1 MSPMKSQNVSRVVL
15 ASGVGA
21 VLAATALLYLPEL
34 LDGGPPR
41 PPSPA
46 ERAASAAHAGAPAA
60 LPDLV
65 ALIGDREEWLREN
78 PDDAPSWAVLG
89 AAYTERGVR
98 LGDARDLSRA
108 GRALD
113 RSLAELPA
121 ERGNLDAQLGLGVLA
136 GARGDWK
143 GAKEWGERVRKAAPR
158 RWNTYPLLIDAYNGL
173 GDRPAARKAMER
185 LEELHGGAVVRGR
198 AAQVYRDR
206 GWREDADATALDA
219 AALAATDAE
228 RAAAHTRLGQFAWE
242 RGEAAEAL
250 ERYGTALR
258 FVRDHGPA
266 LAGRARALAVL
277 GRTDEAQRDWRAALA
292 RQPLPEY
299 VLEAGELAESLG
311 LDGDARAAYERLRSG
326 SWASPQAEVVLGL
339 LDADH
344 GAPGAAVARLRAAW
358 AEGRR
363 SVAVADA
370 LGWALFRAGEP
381 EKALPYARQAVEEGP
396 RSAPFTYHLGEIE
409 RALGRTG
416 RARRHLEEALR
427 IHPAFSPLHAPRA
440 AAALARLGE
449 PDPGVVP
456 EDALSEEDLKRLAAS
471 GAREKEEAVP
481 EVAEE
486 QETPKA
492 QRTRKAQGTPEE
504 ARAPEEAEASRG
516 TG

>member
-21 VLAATALLYLPEL
+21 VLAATALLYLPEI
-34 LDGGPPR
+34 LDRDAPR
-41 PPSPA
+41 PPGPA

-60 LPDLV
+60 LPDLA
-65 ALIGDREEWLREN
+65 ALIGDREEWLREH

-89 AAYTERGVR
+89 AAYTERGAR
-98 LGDARDLSRA
+98 LGDVRDLPRA
-108 GRALD
+108 ERALN

-121 ERGNLDAQLGLGVLA
+121 GRGNVDAQLGLGVLA

-173 GDRPAARKAMER
+173 GDYPAARKAMER

-242 RGEAAEAL
+242 RGEPAEAL

-258 FVRDHGPA
+258 FVRDHAPA
-266 LAGRARALAVL
+266 LAGRARALAAL
-277 GRTDEAQRDWRAALA
+277 GRTGEAQRDWRAALA

-299 VLEAGELAESLG
+299 ALEAGELAESLG
-311 LDGDARAAYERLRSG
+311 LSGDAAAAYARLRSG
-326 SWASPQAEVVLGL
+326 SWASPSTEVVLGL

-344 GAPGAAVARLRAAW
+344 GDPVAAVARLKAAW
-358 AEGRR
+358 AKGHR

-370 LGWALFRAGEP
+370 LGWALYRAGEP
-381 EKALPYARQAVEEGP
+381 EQALPYARRATDEGL
-396 RSAPFTYHLGEIE
+396 RSASYAYHLGEIE

-416 RARRHLEEALR
+416 PARRHLEEALR
-427 IHPAFSPLHAPRA
+427 IHPSFSPLHAPRA
-440 AAALARLGE
+440 AAALAELGA
-449 PDPGVVP
+449 PDPDVVP
-456 EDALSEEDLKRLAAS
+456 EDALSEEELDRRKA
-471 GAREKEEAVP
+471 EKEKQQ
-481 EVAEE
+481 EE
-486 QETPKA
+486 KGQEEEKKK
-492 QRTRKAQGTPEE
+492 QEEKREE
-504 ARAPEEAEASRG
+504 AG
-516 TG
+516 

>member
-21 VLAATALLYLPEL
+21 VLAATALLYLPEF
-34 LDGGPPR
+34 LDRDAPR
-41 PPSPA
+41 PPGPA

-65 ALIGDREEWLREN
+65 ALIGERERWLRRH

-89 AAYTERGVR
+89 AAYTERGTR
-98 LGDARDLSRA
+98 LGDARDLPRA
-108 GRALD
+108 ERALN

-121 ERGNLDAQLGLGVLA
+121 GRGNVDAQLGLGVLA

-143 GAKEWGERVRKAAPR
+143 GAKEWGERVRKASPR

-173 GDRPAARKAMER
+173 GDYPAARKAMER
-185 LEELHGGAVVRGR
+185 LEELRGGSVVRGR
-198 AAQVYRDR
+198 AAQVHRDR

-242 RGEAAEAL
+242 RGEPAEAL

-258 FVRDHGPA
+258 FVRDHAPA
-266 LAGRARALAVL
+266 LAGRARALAAL
-277 GRTDEAQRDWRAALA
+277 GRTDEAQRDWRDALA

-299 VLEAGELAESLG
+299 VLESGELAEALG
-311 LDGDARAAYERLRSG
+311 LSGDAGAAYARLRGG
-326 SWASPQAEVVLGL
+326 SWASPSTEVVLGL

-344 GAPGAAVARLRAAW
+344 GDPAVAVARLKAAW
-358 AEGRR
+358 ARGHR

-370 LGWALFRAGEP
+370 LGWALYRAGEP
-381 EKALPYARQAVEEGP
+381 EEALPYARRATDEGL
-396 RSAPFTYHLGEIE
+396 RSASYTYHLGEIE

-416 RARRHLEEALR
+416 AARRHLEEALR
-427 IHPAFSPLHAPRA
+427 IHPSFSPLHAPRA
-440 AAALARLGE
+440 EAALARLGA
-449 PDPGVVP
+449 PDPDAVP
-456 EDALSEEDLKRLAAS
+456 EDALSEEELGRRAAER
-471 GAREKEEAVP
+471 AAAERKAEAEREKAG
-481 EVAEE
+481 AE
-486 QETPKA
+486 TGKA
-492 QRTRKAQGTPEE
+492 GAGERKAG
-504 ARAPEEAEASRG
+504 
-516 TG
+516 